1 LTEYN
6 IKGGI
11 TGKILRVD
19 LGTGKTRVEDNS
31 YAKRWLGGRTLQ
43 SWILLNETKPDT
55 NWSDPENLLMF
66 GAGPIVGTLIPASCR
81 TAIDTINVYNNGKGS
96 SNLGGHFSPQMKFA
110 GFDHI
115 FIKGKSEK
123 PVYLYVSDGKG
134 EIRDASHLWG
144 KTTYETEE
152 MLKKELNDKKIEVA
166 SIGPAGEKIV
176 RGSSIIVDCAR
187 AAGGSGVGCTMGDK
201 KLKSVVVRGHGSV
214 KVAHPE
220 KFMKQVDLAF
230 KKIMSV
236 PTAKYFRK
244 VTLAGM
250 VYNDQEQF
258 DALFEMMHTR
268 KNSQDVH
275 WTREQRTKM
284 LGKEGVKKHHTKIQ
298 ACSICPVGCQ
308 PFSEITEGQYAGTK
322 GLGYWINAVQWS
334 AKMDITDPTSSL
346 YYYLRAN
353 QLGLDGDNTS
363 VVIAWAFEAY
373 EKGLLTKEDT
383 DGLELTW
390 GNSDAAIAL
399 QEKIANRDGFGDFL
413 ADGVVAAAKK
423 LGKGSDK
430 FAIHQKGQDSLDP
443 YRLAKGWSLA
453 CATSPI
459 AGRHMRGSLNVDQ
472 AFGPKGVKFNPFS
485 YKDAPPMV
493 FWQLRTKEIED
504 MLGLCVYVGTWSGVY
519 ALEPSDYVNLINVTL
534 GTNINEEEL
543 MLIGQRGYNLEKAFN
558 TLHVGFT
565 REDDLPHRRFFEDP
579 IQSGPHKGKKLDL
592 IKYNSMLDNF
602 YELHGW
608 DKETGLQTRD
618 LLENL
623 DLKDVADKLSQ
634 AGRLIE

>member
-1 LTEYN
+1 MTEYN

-543 MLIGQRGYNLEKAFN
+543 MLI
-558 TLHVGFT
+558 
-565 REDDLPHRRFFEDP
+565 
-579 IQSGPHKGKKLDL
+579 
-592 IKYNSMLDNF
+592 
-602 YELHGW
+602 
-608 DKETGLQTRD
+608 
-618 LLENL
+618 
-623 DLKDVADKLSQ
+623 
-634 AGRLIE
+634 